1 MSLRT
6 QWRQLREVE
15 WRDLDLK
22 EAGSW
27 PALLQGLCLIVLF
40 VAVFWVAQWFLAAP
54 RQATL
59 DSLQA
64 RERTLLAEYET
75 RAYQAANLDQM
86 RTQMAE
92 LDARMQALLEMLP
105 SDAEIPALLDDIS
118 DAAQD
123 HQLVIDSIRLRAPV
137 PQAFYI
143 EQPFDIEVRGGYH
156 DIAAFLG
163 SVAALPRIVT
173 LHDFTLTPVN
183 EGDTLRLSL
192 LARTYSYRE
201 DADPKAR
208 AGNPEG
214 GDD

>member
-1 MSLRT
+1 MSLRN
-6 QWRQLREVE
+6 QWQQLREVE

-27 PALLQGLCLIVLF
+27 PALLQWLCLVVLF
-40 VAVFWVAQWFLAAP
+40 GGVFWAAQWYLAAP

-59 DSLQA
+59 DALQA
-64 RERTLLAEYET
+64 REQALLAEYER
-75 RAYQAANLDQM
+75 RAYQAANLGQM
-86 RTQMAE
+86 RAQMAE
-92 LDARMQALLEMLP
+92 LDARMRVLLEMLP

-123 HQLVIDSIRLRAPV
+123 HRLVIDSIRLREPV
-137 PQAFYI
+137 PQAFYV

-156 DIAAFLG
+156 DIAAFLS

-173 LHDFTLTPVN
+173 LHDFTLTPAD

-201 DADPKAR
+201 DAAPQAR
-208 AGNPEG
+208 ARLTEG
-214 GDD
+214 ADE